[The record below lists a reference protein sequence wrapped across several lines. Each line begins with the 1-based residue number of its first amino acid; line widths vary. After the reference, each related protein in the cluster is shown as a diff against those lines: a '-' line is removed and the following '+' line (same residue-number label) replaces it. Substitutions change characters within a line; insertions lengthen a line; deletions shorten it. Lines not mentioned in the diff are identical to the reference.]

1 MLQSNGKCAKMFA
14 LIQKYDM
21 GLIILAKQV
30 TKRRHHL
37 WRWLIG
43 IVVVIALALFAAGM
57 GLLGDRFFLAV
68 PAVGIAAAV
77 TLFLL
82 VGSFFLSVKIYEK
95 KEF

>member
-43 IVVVIALALFAAGM
+43 IVVVIALALFAAGSY
-57 GLLGDRFFLAV
+57 FFSVAMV
-68 PAVGIAAAV
+68 PSHK
-77 TLFLL
+77 
-82 VGSFFLSVKIYEK
+82 SFINNSNRISKLDSLYV
-95 KEF
+95 